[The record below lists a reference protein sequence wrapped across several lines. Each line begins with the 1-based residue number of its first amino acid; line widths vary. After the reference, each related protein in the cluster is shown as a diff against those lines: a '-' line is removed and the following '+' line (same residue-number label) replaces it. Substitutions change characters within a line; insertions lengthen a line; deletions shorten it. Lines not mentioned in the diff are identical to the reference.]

1 MVLARHG
8 GERAAGASG
17 CCVEAPGRRDAGGGA
32 GNRCG
37 VGNLW
42 AVSACHLS
50 VIILPLHARRGG
62 DVMTQREGSQLQA
75 REGGLGQILHTQPL
89 EGTNLPTPRPW
100 TCVLQNF
107 SGDTFLWVKLPS
119 GGTWLGQPWDNNAGF
134 LVGGGHCLASPP
146 CPGGSQVRGT
156 GHLQGNRTGTCPWG
170 TGKPGS
176 PSPVL
181 PQPTAR
187 PVVTVT

>member
-1 MVLARHG
+1 M
-8 GERAAGASG
+8 
-17 CCVEAPGRRDAGGGA
+17 EAPGRRDAGGGA

-89 EGTNLPTPRPW
+89 EGTNLPTPPPW

-134 LVGGGHCLASPP
+134 LVGGALPGIAPMPWWVSGEGHRASPGEQDRHLP
-146 CPGGSQVRGT
+146 VGNGEARIPEPGVAAADSQACCNSDLERI
-156 GHLQGNRTGTCPWG
+156 
-170 TGKPGS
+170 
-176 PSPVL
+176 
-181 PQPTAR
+181 
-187 PVVTVT
+187 